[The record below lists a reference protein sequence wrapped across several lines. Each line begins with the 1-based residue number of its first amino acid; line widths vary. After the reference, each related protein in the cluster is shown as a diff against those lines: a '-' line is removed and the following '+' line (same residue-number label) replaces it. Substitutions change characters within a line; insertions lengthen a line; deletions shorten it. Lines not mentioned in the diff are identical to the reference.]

1 MNHNFKNLKIWQLA
15 IEISKEIYLLTNSFP
30 KNEMYA
36 LANQI
41 NRAAVSIA
49 SNIAEGSNRSNT
61 HFIHYLNIALGSSF
75 ELQTQLII
83 SNKVGYLTEE
93 HLITIENQII
103 ELQKMIS
110 GFINKLN
117 N

>member
-15 IEISKEIYLLTNSFP
+15 IEISKEIYLQTNSFP

-83 SNKVGYLTEE
+83 SSKVGYLTEE
-93 HLITIENQII
+93 NLITIENQII

>member
-1 MNHNFKNLKIWQLA
+1 
-15 IEISKEIYLLTNSFP
+15 
-30 KNEMYA
+30 MYA

-61 HFIHYLNIALGSSF
+61 HFIHYLNITLGSSF

-83 SNKVGYLTEE
+83 SSKVGYLTEE
-93 HLITIENQII
+93 NLITIENQII

-117 N
+117 NSKKNV